1 MSGAN
6 AANAS
11 NANDSSSGIGT
22 VENHRNR
29 EKGLL
34 VYPVNSRRS
43 GGLSIGI
50 NLFPDRKVCLFDC
63 AYCEVFPFNSDNN
76 FSLEKMEGDLLIAL
90 SEAKAKDIPVK
101 DICFSGNG
109 EPTQSPFFASA
120 LREVFKIRNKH
131 SKDADLV
138 LITNGTG
145 LLYKETFELLST
157 CAREERGLHIWLK
170 IDGGTPHWYAK
181 MNRSQIPHESILN
194 CIRDFSKTAPII
206 IQTMICMVDEEAPS
220 PVEAKAWEA
229 LIREIAVNTYDLR
242 AVQIYGKA
250 RPASEDPLASS
261 LPVEFLE
268 ARADSLRA
276 VLAAAGKD
284 INVRVYP

>member
-1 MSGAN
+1 MSSPNTENGAN
-6 AANAS
+6 GT
-11 NANDSSSGIGT
+11 DIGSI
-22 VENHRNR
+22 ENHRNS
-29 EKGLL
+29 ENGLL
-34 VYPVNSRRS
+34 VYPVFSRRS

-63 AYCEVFPFNSDNN
+63 AYCQIFPFNSEIN
-76 FSLEKMEGDLLIAL
+76 FSPVKMETDLLIAL

-120 LREVFKIRNKH
+120 LKEVFKIRNKH
-131 SKDADLV
+131 AKDAELV

-145 LLYKETFELLST
+145 LLYRETFELLAS

-170 IDGGTPHWYAK
+170 VDGGTEHWYKK

-194 CIRDFSKTAPII
+194 CIKDFSKNAPVT
-206 IQTMICMVDEEAPS
+206 IQTMICMADEEAPS

-229 LIREIAVNTYDLR
+229 LLLEIASNARDLR

-250 RPASEDPLASS
+250 RASSEDPLTSP

-284 INVRVYP
+284 VTVRVYP